1 MTVNT
6 FLVGPWIAWD
16 GTISIRVLAYG
27 KRRIHLSSVELICVI
42 PSYILLHHGVSSH
55 SEEHYAGNAL
65 FDYRRI
71 AHPSLHSLLSSRLYD
86 KHKHSDGA
94 HNLQRRKHHSSK
106 RWQIKTNGGCH
117 WPSNNMQDMKIWI
130 FWFIGSAFA
139 AWNRMIV
146 QSYQS
151 MWSRLEINMC

>member
-27 KRRIHLSSVELICVI
+27 KRRIHLSSVDLICVI

-106 RWQIKTNGGCH
+106 RWQIKRKRKWWLSLTLEQH
-117 WPSNNMQDMKIWI
+117 ARYENMDFLVLWECLCRLKPND
-130 FWFIGSAFA
+130 SAELPVHVVTTR
-139 AWNRMIV
+139 N
-146 QSYQS
+146 
-151 MWSRLEINMC
+151 